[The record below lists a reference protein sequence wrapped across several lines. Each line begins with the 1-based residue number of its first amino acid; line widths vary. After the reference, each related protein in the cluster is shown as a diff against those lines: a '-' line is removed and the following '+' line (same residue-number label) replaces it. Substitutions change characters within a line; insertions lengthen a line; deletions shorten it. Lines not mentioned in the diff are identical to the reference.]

1 MLRVTVDVS
10 IFSQRCFGQGF
21 AYTEVPIF
29 PLTGGLISWAPDYM
43 VLVASGMMK
52 VNDLWQYE
60 KGFKHFIPFITV
72 HAYIMCAFKIHCTKQ
87 RCELPPAAFWMG
99 FLSSSCWKDL
109 IKLQQLS
116 TTLTKDKR
124 VTSLGFIFWNEKKKS
139 DKKVFQLKDNKKMS
153 PLPEFPAN
161 LGWKGT
167 VFYKILP
174 LLLLPSHPHPFWRG
188 TIALQS
194 KKPEATF

>member
-60 KGFKHFIPFITV
+60 KGFKHFIPFIAV

-124 VTSLGFIFWNEKKKS
+124 VTSLGFIFWNEKKKVI
-139 DKKVFQLKDNKKMS
+139 KKYFNSKTTKRCHLFLNSQLTW
-153 PLPEFPAN
+153 
-161 LGWKGT
+161 GGKGQY
-167 VFYKILP
+167 FIKFFLCSF
-174 LLLLPSHPHPFWRG
+174 SHPIP
-188 TIALQS
+188 ILSEEEQ
-194 KKPEATF
+194 